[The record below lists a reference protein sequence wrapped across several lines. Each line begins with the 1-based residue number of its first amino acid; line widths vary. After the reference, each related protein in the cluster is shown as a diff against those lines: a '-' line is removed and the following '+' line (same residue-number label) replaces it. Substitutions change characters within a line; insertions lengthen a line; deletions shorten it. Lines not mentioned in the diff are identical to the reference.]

1 MPPLGRLIRIL
12 VASLL
17 YQLIFLSGVD
27 GQAAS
32 LADSPTGNTSR
43 LNPNLAESSLALVF
57 AASAS
62 GRVALGQDTLW
73 YLPETQPGA
82 EHVLQA
88 LVPESGELK
97 RSYHVAHVEEILAV
111 IGDTCVVSD
120 DFGQLRAF
128 ATRDSDPV
136 WTYYG
141 PNTEVILGADANS
154 LFGVAIG
161 NIAGEIKQIVV
172 AIDIDSGKEMWRSPL
187 TNDPFHS
194 SPTTIRGFVA
204 GGVIAVWI
212 TDEGIVS
219 VLNAG
224 TGSLLW
230 EVAASGLVPSV
241 EPAAHGQIYV
251 IDETQTVRARDV
263 LTGRSA
269 WSFPIKNVTYA
280 SGARPIFAAGDIV
293 IGAYATPTSILEM
306 DKGMFFRLVAI
317 DAATGAM
324 RWEYPTD
331 DWLQGEATFSA
342 DDQTI
347 YASVQA
353 GRVDSRILAL
363 DKTTG
368 DTRWTSS
375 QHAPYRP
382 VTVSDGT
389 VLLAT
394 QDGRAEVLALDAD
407 DGGSAWRKSLP
418 SSGAGVIDDPTVRDG
433 LVYLNAD
440 GLLALRLSNG
450 RQAWS
455 AGTDT
460 GDGADLRDSGRR
472 ESVLIA
478 GVVVATIVVVAAIVV
493 RHPGRR
499 PAQRI
504 HG

>member
-1 MPPLGRLIRIL
+1 
-12 VASLL
+12 
-17 YQLIFLSGVD
+17 
-27 GQAAS
+27 
-32 LADSPTGNTSR
+32 
-43 LNPNLAESSLALVF
+43 
-57 AASAS
+57 
-62 GRVALGQDTLW
+62 
-73 YLPETQPGA
+73 
-82 EHVLQA
+82 
-88 LVPESGELK
+88 
-97 RSYHVAHVEEILAV
+97 
-111 IGDTCVVSD
+111 
-120 DFGQLRAF
+120 
-128 ATRDSDPV
+128 
-136 WTYYG
+136 
-141 PNTEVILGADANS
+141 
-154 LFGVAIG
+154 
-161 NIAGEIKQIVV
+161 
-172 AIDIDSGKEMWRSPL
+172 MWRSPL

-280 SGARPIFAAGDIV
+280 SGARPIFDAGDIV

-342 DDQTI
+342 DNQTI
-347 YASVQA
+347 YASVQT

-363 DKTTG
+363 DKATG

-407 DGGSAWRKSLP
+407 DGGAHGEKACLLP
-418 SSGAGVIDDPTVRDG
+418 G
-433 LVYLNAD
+433 
-440 GLLALRLSNG
+440 
-450 RQAWS
+450 
-455 AGTDT
+455 
-460 GDGADLRDSGRR
+460 
-472 ESVLIA
+472 
-478 GVVVATIVVVAAIVV
+478 
-493 RHPGRR
+493 PG
-499 PAQRI
+499 
-504 HG
+504 